1 MRSWRTRSASM
12 MPLMPSPGRPN
23 TTRTPQS
30 INRSTST
37 SAVVCA
43 IGVSPLH
50 TLVQGARLLL
60 TLEDPRD
67 RSDELL
73 PHRAAPPRVEPDLAA
88 ARDVRVQIAADPR
101 GEPAVADREVHF
113 VVVLERPIVEVR
125 RADDRP
131 QIVDEERLHVGHAG
145 LVLEDA
151 HAGLEHLA
159 VHPAAGEPH
168 PLLIGVAPGHDE
180 GHLHAARHR
189 APDRAA

>member
-1 MRSWRTRSASM
+1 MRSCRTRSASM

-30 INRSTST
+30 IKRSTSR

-43 IGVSPLH
+43 IGCSPLH

-88 ARDVRVQIAADPR
+88 ARDVRIQIAAHPC
-101 GEPAVADREVHF
+101 GEPFVADREIHL
-113 VVVLERPIVEVR
+113 VVVLERAIVEVR

-131 QIVDEERLHVGHAG
+131 EIVDDERLHVRHPG

-151 HAGLEHLA
+151 HPRLEHLP
-159 VHPAAGEPH
+159 VHPAAGGAH
-168 PLLIGVAPGHDE
+168 PSP
-180 GHLHAARHR
+180 
-189 APDRAA
+189 